1 MSIEKKQHAGAGD
14 SVTNLIEGLSR
25 RAEAALSQ
33 RADPSPDAFAALSPE
48 AAQGVLHDLQVHQ
61 VELEMQNEE
70 LRRAH
75 AALDASRA
83 RYFDFYDL
91 APVGYCTVTD
101 KGLIKEVNLATCTLL
116 NVPRSQLI
124 KQPIGNFIF
133 NDDQSIYYGLRHR
146 LRDCGGSLSC
156 ELRLLPRDDTPFWAH
171 LVVSAVQDDNGVSE
185 LRIVLSEITERKRL
199 EQELRDANLE
209 RARQS
214 ETRYRTLIEWTP
226 EPLVVHDGKKI
237 IFANPAAI
245 KMLGA
250 AFDEELLGK
259 AVLDLV
265 HPDSRDIVR
274 ERLRAGVEQGVRMP
288 FTEQKC
294 LKLDGTAID
303 VEVHSRPIDFAGKTA
318 TLISI
323 RDITERKLADKL
335 IQAQSERLRLLYE
348 ASQRLSSTLDLNEIY
363 RIIDDFM
370 SIIAPDCDFLVSA
383 FDSETQLIT
392 CRAFVMNRQP
402 LDVSAFP
409 PIPLEEEG
417 RGTQSL
423 VIRSGKSLL
432 LNDYQTTVKTAR
444 TSYFVNDQTHEL
456 VEQVDPEEEV
466 AQSALIV
473 PLKVGD
479 RVTGVVQ
486 AMSCRPNAFSQD
498 QLQLLE
504 SLALHIASA
513 KQNAQLYARVQSE
526 LNERKALATTLRES
540 EERYRAA
547 FRASPDAV
555 NINRVADGM
564 YIDINE
570 GFTRLT
576 GWNREDVLGK
586 GSLEIGIWR
595 EQADRQRLVQALQ
608 RDGFCEAL
616 EADFVTKSGKLIAAQ
631 MSARIMMIDGAPCI
645 LSITRDISQRKLAEE
660 SQRIAAVAFEAQQA
674 MFITDPQQVILR
686 INKGFTGITGYTA
699 EEAVGQTPRLL
710 SSGRHGADFY
720 AAMWECVSRT
730 GQWHGEIWN
739 RRKNGAVY
747 PQQLNIST
755 VKDAQGLL
763 THYVGT
769 FSDITSAK
777 AAEEQIESLAFSDLL
792 TGLPNRRMLVI
803 LLQQAMIAGE
813 HEQRQGAL
821 LLVDLDRFKN
831 LNDALGHARGDQLLQ
846 QIAMRLSACVHEGE
860 TVARLGGDEFVVLL
874 KQLDQSKLEAAM
886 YAETTANK
894 IFAAIRQ
901 PYQIEGAEVSCNASI
916 GIALFGEQHED
927 TVEPLK
933 RAELA
938 MYEAK
943 ERGRNT
949 LRFFDPGMQTV
960 VNSRVAM
967 EAALREAIV
976 SHQFL
981 LHYQAQVTAQGRIT
995 GVEALLRWPDPK
1007 LGMVSPAEF
1016 IPLAEENGLILPI
1029 GDWVM
1034 ETACRQLTHWASQ
1047 PEMAH
1052 LTVAVNVSAR
1062 QFHQRDFVDRVLMTL
1077 ERTGANPYLLKLE
1090 LTESLLIADVA
1101 DVIAKMDALKARG
1114 VGFSL
1119 DDFGTGYSSLSYL
1132 KRLPLDQLKID
1143 QSFVRDI
1150 LIDPGDAAIARTVV
1164 ALADS
1169 LGLAVIAEGVETEAQ
1184 RDFLAS
1190 LGCHNYQGYLFS
1202 RPLPV
1207 QEFEAFAMLH

>member
-1 MSIEKKQHAGAGD
+1 MSTENKHP
-14 SVTNLIEGLSR
+14 LSGG
-25 RAEAALSQ
+25 
-33 RADPSPDAFAALSPE
+33 PSTEAFAALSPE
-48 AAQGVLHDLQVHQ
+48 AAQQLLHDLQVHQ
-61 VELEMQNEE
+61 IELEMQNQE
-70 LRRAH
+70 LRRTQAQ
-75 AALDASRA
+75 LDTSRSH
-83 RYFDFYDL
+83 YFDFYDL
-91 APVGYCTVTD
+91 APVGYCTLSES
-101 KGLIKEVNLATCTLL
+101 GLILQANLKTIAMLGVARKDLPTRTLS
-116 NVPRSQLI
+116 R
-124 KQPIGNFIF
+124 FIF
-133 NDDQSIYYGLRHR
+133 AEDQAHFYR
-146 LRDCGGSLSC
+146 LRELAMASRDLQEC
-156 ELRLLPRDDTPFWAH
+156 EVRLMKQDGTQMWVRLHAQVIDAEGMQHLRL
-171 LVVSAVQDDNGVSE
+171 
-185 LRIVLSEITERKRL
+185 VLTDITSDKQLQR
-199 EQELRDANLE
+199 ELRDANGELT
-209 RARQS
+209 RQS

-237 IFANPAAI
+237 LFANPATV

-250 AFDEELLGK
+250 ASDKELVGK
-259 AVLDLV
+259 SILELV

-274 ERLRAGVEQGVRMP
+274 ERLRAAAEQGLRVP
-288 FTEQKC
+288 LIEEKC
-294 LKLDGTAID
+294 LKLDGTPID
-303 VEVHSRPIDFAGKTA
+303 VEVQSRPIDFGGKSA
-318 TLISI
+318 TLISV
-323 RDITERKLADKL
+323 RDITGRKLAEKFIL
-335 IQAQSERLRLLYE
+335 EQSERLRLLYE

-363 RIIDDFM
+363 RIVNDFM
-370 SIIAPDCDFLVSA
+370 SAIAPDCDFLVSA
-383 FDSETQLIT
+383 FDPDTQLIT
-392 CRAFVMNRQP
+392 CRAFVMNGQA

-432 LNDYQTTVKTAR
+432 LNDYQATIKTAR

-456 VEQVDPEEEV
+456 AEQVEPEEEV
-466 AQSALIV
+466 PQSALIV
-473 PLKVGD
+473 PLKVGEQ
-479 RVTGVVQ
+479 VTGVVQ
-486 AMSCRPNAFSQD
+486 VMSYRLNAFSD
-498 QLQLLE
+498 EQLQLLE

-526 LNERKALATTLRES
+526 LNERKALAATLSES

-555 NINRVADGM
+555 NINRVADGL

-576 GWNREDVLGK
+576 GWTREDVLGK
-586 GSLEIGIWR
+586 SSPEIGIWR
-595 EQADRQRLVQALQ
+595 DQADRQRLVEALQ
-608 RDGFCEAL
+608 RDGFCESL
-616 EADFVTKSGKLIAAQ
+616 EADFVTKSGKVKVAQ

-645 LSITRDISQRKLAEE
+645 LSITRDITERKLAEV
-660 SQRIAAVAFEAQQA
+660 SQRIAAVAFESQQA
-674 MFITDPQQVILR
+674 MFITDPQQLILR
-686 INKGFTGITGYTA
+686 INKEFTGITGYTA

-710 SSGRHGADFY
+710 SSGRHDADFY

-747 PQQLNIST
+747 PQQLTIST

-763 THYVGT
+763 THYVGA
-769 FSDITSAK
+769 FRDITSAK
-777 AAEEQIESLAFSDLL
+777 AAEEQIESLAYSDLL
-792 TGLPNRRMLVI
+792 TGLPNRRSLI
-803 LLQQAMIAGE
+803 IQLQQAMIAGE
-813 HEQRQGAL
+813 NEKRQGAL
-821 LLVDLDRFKN
+821 LLVDLDRFKS
-831 LNDALGHARGDQLLQ
+831 LNDALGHKRGDLLLQ
-846 QIAMRLSACVHEGE
+846 QMAMRLNACVHEGE
-860 TVARLGGDEFVVLL
+860 SVARVGGDEFVVLL

-894 IFAAIRQ
+894 ILAAIRR
-901 PYQIEGAEVSCNASI
+901 PYQIDGAEVSCNASI

-943 ERGRNT
+943 ERGRDT
-949 LRFFDPGMQTV
+949 LRFFDPGMQAV

-967 EAALREAIV
+967 EAALREAIT
-976 SHQFL
+976 SNQFL
-981 LHYQAQVTAQGRIT
+981 LHYQPQVTELGRIT
-995 GVEALLRWPDPK
+995 GVEALLRWPDPNR
-1007 LGMVSPAEF
+1007 GMVSPAEF
-1016 IPLAEENGLILPI
+1016 IPLAEEDGLILPI
-1029 GDWVM
+1029 GDWVL
-1034 ETACRQLTHWASQ
+1034 ETACRQLARWASQ

-1052 LTVAVNVSAR
+1052 LTVAVNISAR
-1062 QFHQRDFVDRVLMTL
+1062 QFHQRDFVDRVLLTL
-1077 ERTGANPYLLKLE
+1077 ERTGANPHRLKLE
-1090 LTESLLIADVA
+1090 LTESLLITDVA

-1150 LIDPGDAAIARTVV
+1150 LIDPDDAAIARTVV

-1169 LGLAVIAEGVETEAQ
+1169 LGLVVIAEGVETAAQ

-1202 RPLPV
+1202 RPLPI
-1207 QEFEAFAMLH
+1207 QEFEAFATRF